1 MTELEG
7 TYRGLLLTDPPL
19 RGQWLLDRKP
29 KAVSNVYWWLA
40 LIDSATSDVRRQH
53 RGWPTH
59 RPHADMP
66 LAVFLIDL
74 ASDHGFPM
82 EMAVAHLTSLITI
95 ALGAGQRV
103 QELPTS
109 ARPDTIARKAVDS
122 FGMTRE
128 QAAARAAALRAIP
141 LTEEDFVQPGEDWQ
155 ARWEALTVTDDYQDY
170 HRLLAI
176 ERILTDL
183 APLVE
188 HMTDACLVADVRAW
202 LRVLPELDPSQR

>member
-1 MTELEG
+1 MTEIED
-7 TYRGLLLTDPPL
+7 TYRGLLLIDPPL
-19 RGQWLLDRKP
+19 RTQWLLHRKP
-29 KAVSNVYWWLA
+29 ASVSPMHWWIA
-40 LIDSATSDVRRQH
+40 LIELATSDVRRQH
-53 RGWPTH
+53 RGWPSH

-82 EMAVAHLTSLITI
+82 ELAVAHLTSLITI
-95 ALGAGQRV
+95 AVDAGQRV
-103 QELPTS
+103 QELPAS
-109 ARPDTIARKAVDS
+109 ARPDRVARRAVDS

-128 QAAARAAALRAIP
+128 QAAARAANLRATP
-141 LTEEDFVQPGEDWQ
+141 LTEDNFVQPGEDWQ

-170 HRLLAI
+170 HRLLTI

-188 HMTDACLVADVRAW
+188 HMTDAHLVADVRAW
-202 LRVLPELDPSQR
+202 LRVLTELDPSRR